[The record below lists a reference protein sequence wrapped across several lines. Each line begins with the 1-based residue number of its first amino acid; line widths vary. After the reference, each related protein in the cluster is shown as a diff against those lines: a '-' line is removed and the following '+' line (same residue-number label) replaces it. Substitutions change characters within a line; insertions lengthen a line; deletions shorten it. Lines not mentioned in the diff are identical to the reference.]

1 MSRMRKVLPL
11 LLLAAAQVF
20 AAKQLA
26 VYFIDVEGGQ
36 CTLIVSPSGESLL
49 VDTGWPGFQ
58 GRDADRIVKT
68 AKKAGVKR
76 IDHLLITH
84 FHTDHV
90 GGITQLAERFPVMNY
105 IVHGKNTETG
115 RGAEN
120 LQESWDRAA
129 AKGTTTI
136 VKAGDSVPIKGLDI
150 KIVSAR
156 GDVLDAPL
164 AGAGQAN
171 PLCATAT
178 RQKDDPSENA
188 RSVGFV
194 LTYGK
199 FRFVDLG
206 DLTWNKELDL
216 ACPVNKVGKVDV
228 FLSTHHG
235 SAQSNPEALVHA
247 LAPRVIVMNNGAKKG
262 GDLAPWKVYK
272 SSPGLEDLWQ
282 LHFAVASGKEGN
294 VEDPYIGNLQSP
306 GGGNIL
312 LTVEPSGRFRL
323 LNFRNKFEKIYNPR

>member
-1 MSRMRKVLPL
+1 MRKVLPL
-11 LLLAAAQVF
+11 LLLAATHLF

-26 VYFIDVEGGQ
+26 IYFIDVEGGQ

-49 VDTGWPGFQ
+49 VDTGWPGIQ

-68 AKKAGVKR
+68 AKKAGLKR

-90 GGITQLAERFPVMNY
+90 GGITQLAERFPVAHF

-115 RGAEN
+115 KGPDN
-120 LQESWDRAA
+120 LQEAWDRAA

-136 VKAGDSVPIKGLDI
+136 VKAGDSVPLKGLDI
-150 KIVSAR
+150 KVVTAR
-156 GDVLDAPL
+156 GELLAQPL
-164 AGAGQAN
+164 PGAGEAN
-171 PLCATAT
+171 PLCAAAV
-178 RQKDDPSENA
+178 RKEPDPSENA
-188 RSVGFV
+188 RSVGIV
-194 LTYGK
+194 VTYGK

-216 ACPVNKVGKVDV
+216 ACPANKIGKVDV
-228 FLSTHHG
+228 LLSTHHG
-235 SAQSNPEALVHA
+235 SNQSNPPALVHA

-262 GDLAPWKVYK
+262 GDASSWRIFK
-272 SSPGLEDLWQ
+272 SSPALEDLWQ
-282 LHFAVASGKEGN
+282 LHFAVAAAKEAN
-294 VEDPYIGNLQSP
+294 VEDPYIANLQSP
-306 GGGNIL
+306 GGGNLL
-312 LTVEPSGRFRL
+312 LTVESTGRFRL